1 MTRFVGSLIGA
12 GFGLA
17 FVLANSGPPLDPTL
31 AFVLRVFAVAAFV
44 GVVVLAVV
52 TGRGSGPAAESEP
65 GPEGPRMRFDAFY
78 GVVVLLEAVLL
89 FGGIQVLRALDAPV
103 QANVAWIAL
112 AVGLHFLP
120 LARHW
125 RTRSLLAVAV
135 YMSVLGAAGLA
146 MALTGHPGWVPLVSG
161 VVTGLGMLTGLMVG
175 LLVPLVT
182 ARGSGPAAAD
192 TTPTPR
198 RRPRRRRGADVPAPG
213 ARCTDLRG

>member
-17 FVLANSGPPLDPTL
+17 FVLANSGPPLDPTPAL
-31 AFVLRVFAVAAFV
+31 VLRVFAVAALV

-52 TGRGSGPAAESEP
+52 TGRGSGPAAEP

-146 MALTGHPGWVPLVSG
+146 MALTGHPDWVPLVSG
-161 VVTGLGMLTGLMVG
+161 VVTGLGMLAGLLVG

-182 ARGSGPAAAD
+182 ARGSGSAAAD
-192 TTPTPR
+192 TAPTPS
-198 RRPRRRRGADVPAPG
+198 P
-213 ARCTDLRG
+213 